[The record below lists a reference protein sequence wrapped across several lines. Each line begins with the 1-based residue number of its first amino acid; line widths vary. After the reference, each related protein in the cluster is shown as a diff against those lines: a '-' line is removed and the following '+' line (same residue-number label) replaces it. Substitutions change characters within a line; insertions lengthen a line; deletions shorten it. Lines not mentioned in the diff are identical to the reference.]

1 MSLSSTLAD
10 FTLSEFLQ
18 LTALTGK
25 TGVLEV
31 RAQGARSWIGI
42 REGAVVRV
50 ARSERALE
58 EEAGAEPEAFAVEFL
73 LELLDLTEG
82 EFTLETGVDP
92 RAQWPGPDGISL
104 VEPLS
109 IQFLA
114 LEAIRVT
121 EEDERAA
128 AAAEARRSAELV
140 GDALAEAPTCTESP
154 AARSARP
161 PSPRPAA
168 VIVVDRDLALIERI
182 KQGLAPSGVPVH
194 ILQNPADGLIRLRQY
209 LRRAEIPAIVLG
221 KEVADPIE
229 PRRKPG
235 WAVFARRVRAL
246 APGMRIVLLS
256 ADATNADTDVSAV
269 VRTPTASDLITGDTR
284 EFLDTIADALGL
296 RA

>member
-1 MSLSSTLAD
+1 MSLSATIAD

-18 LTALTGK
+18 MTALTGK

-42 REGAVVRV
+42 REGQIVRV
-50 ARSERALE
+50 ASTGCALE
-58 EEAGAEPEAFAVEFL
+58 EEAGDDPGSQAVEFL
-73 LELLDLTEG
+73 LELLNLGEG

-92 RAQWPGPDGISL
+92 GVEWPGPDGISL
-104 VEPLS
+104 AEGLS
-109 IQFLA
+109 VQFLA

-128 AAAEARRSAELV
+128 AEAEVHRAAELV
-140 GDALAEAPTCTESP
+140 GDALAEAGSCSGSP
-154 AARSARP
+154 EDPVARP
-161 PSPRPAA
+161 PIPRPAA
-168 VIVVDRDLALIERI
+168 VIVVDRDLPLLERI

-194 ILQNPADGLIRLRQY
+194 ILQNPADGLSRLRQY
-209 LRRAEIPAIVLG
+209 LRRAEIPAVVLG

-256 ADATNADTDVSAV
+256 ADATTVDTEVSAV
-269 VRTPTASDLITGDTR
+269 VRTPTASELVTGDTR
-284 EFLDTIADALGL
+284 AFLGTIADALGL